1 MLRSFFLLPA
11 LLPALAFGLRH
22 QDEAE
27 APDLRAGTTFAV
39 DAMHSSVLFRVT
51 HLKAGVFWG
60 RFNDVKGTFKI
71 DDDDLTESFVKVTIP
86 VESVD
91 TNSKDRD
98 KHLLGPD
105 FFNAKEYPT
114 MSFESSKIER
124 AGDKYRVHGTLEL
137 RGTKKDV
144 VFDVTHNGTA
154 KLSDRFG
161 LRSGYEAIA
170 TINRTDFGVSYMSDG
185 GALGNDVRIVIGVEG
200 TVAEGK

>member
-1 MLRSFFLLPA
+1 
-11 LLPALAFGLRH
+11 GLRH
-22 QDEAE
+22 QDEADTV
-27 APDLRAGTTFAV
+27 DLRTGTTFAV
-39 DAMHSSVLFRVT
+39 DAMHSSVLFRVS

-60 RFNDVKGTFKI
+60 RFNDIKGTFKI
-71 DDDDLTESFVKVTIP
+71 DDNDLTDSFVKVTIP

-114 MSFESSKIER
+114 ISFESSKIER

-144 VFDVTHNGTA
+144 VFDVMHNGTA

-170 TINRTDFGVSYMSDG
+170 TIDRTDFGVSYMAEG
-185 GALGNDVRIVIGVEG
+185 GALGSDVRIVIGVEG